1 MAVPPM
7 ATYGV
12 KNCLLFAFKC
22 LRSTDRL
29 VDNSLQS
36 PYELFHEKLAASI
49 CKGRKIEFSIPN
61 SEVEAFYLKRSSET
75 DFIASVQ
82 SKILSKTCQNPAAMA
97 INGSASTVGGAP
109 TFATVLSHFGPLFGQ
124 VWEMVCDNHV
134 DICSKL
140 PSQSG
145 RHLWEIFL
153 KLDTGK
159 SL

>member
-1 MAVPPM
+1 MAVLPM
-7 ATYGV
+7 GSYGV
-12 KNCLLFAFKC
+12 RNCLLFAFNC

-29 VDNSLQS
+29 VGDSLQS
-36 PYELFHEKLAASI
+36 PYEQFHEKLAGNI

-82 SKILSKTCQNPAAMA
+82 SKILSKTCQNPASMA
-97 INGSASTVGGAP
+97 ANGTASAVGGAP
-109 TFATVLSHFGPLFGQ
+109 TFASVLSLYNPLFGQ
-124 VWEMVCDNHV
+124 VWEMECENNSDLY
-134 DICSKL
+134 SKL

-153 KLDTGK
+153 KLDSG
-159 SL
+159 